1 MASPVLSF
9 RLDEDIVSQLDK
21 LAEAT
26 DRDRL
31 YHVKRA
37 MTRYLEAESWHLQA
51 IDTGI
56 EAADAG
62 KLTDLAAVKAKWVSR
77 AENSNN
83 RTSRS

>member
-9 RLDEDIVSQLDK
+9 RLDEELVSQLDK

-31 YHVKRA
+31 YHVRRA
-37 MTRYLEAESWHLQA
+37 MARYLESESWHLQA
-51 IDTGI
+51 LEVGI

-62 KLTDLAAVKAKWVSR
+62 KLTDLATVKAKWMSR
-77 AENSNN
+77 AEKRNN
-83 RTSRS
+83 

>member
-9 RLDEDIVSQLDK
+9 RLDEELVSQLDK

-31 YHVKRA
+31 YHVRRA
-37 MTRYLEAESWHLQA
+37 MARYLESESWHLQA
-51 IDTGI
+51 LEVGI

-62 KLTDLAAVKAKWVSR
+62 KLTDLATVKAKWMSR
-77 AENSNN
+77 AENPNN
-83 RTSRS
+83 

>member
-9 RLDEDIVSQLDK
+9 RLDEEIVSQLDK

-37 MTRYLEAESWHLQA
+37 MARYLESESWHLQA
-51 IDTGI
+51 IEVGI

-77 AENSNN
+77 AENRNN
-83 RTSRS
+83 RPSGQ

>member
-9 RLDEDIVSQLDK
+9 RLDEEIVSQLDK

-37 MTRYLEAESWHLQA
+37 MARYLQA
-51 IDTGI
+51 IEVGI

-77 AENSNN
+77 AENRNN
-83 RTSRS
+83 RSSGQ

>member
-9 RLDEDIVSQLDK
+9 RLEEEIVAQLDK

-51 IDTGI
+51 IEVGI

-62 KLTDLAAVKAKWVSR
+62 KLTDLSAVKAKWVSR
-77 AENSNN
+77 AKTRNN
-83 RTSRS
+83 RSSAE

>member
-9 RLDEDIVSQLDK
+9 RLDEELVSQLDK

-31 YHVKRA
+31 YHVRRA
-37 MTRYLEAESWHLQA
+37 MARYLESESWHLQA
-51 IDTGI
+51 LEVGI

-62 KLTDLAAVKAKWVSR
+62 KLTDLATVKAKWMSR

-83 RTSRS
+83 

>member
-9 RLDEDIVSQLDK
+9 RLDEEIVSQLDN

-37 MTRYLEAESWHLQA
+37 MTRYLESESWHLHA
-51 IDTGI
+51 IAVGI

-62 KLTDLAAVKAKWVSR
+62 KLTDLAAVKAKWMSR
-77 AENSNN
+77 AESRNN
-83 RTSRS
+83 RSSSD